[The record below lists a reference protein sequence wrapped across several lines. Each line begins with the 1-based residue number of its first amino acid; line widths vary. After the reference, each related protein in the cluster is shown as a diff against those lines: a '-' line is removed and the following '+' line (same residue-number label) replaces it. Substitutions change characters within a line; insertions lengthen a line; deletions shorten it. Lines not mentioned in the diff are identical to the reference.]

1 MKKAFCIFAAAFAAV
16 VCAGCAAGGSENSE
30 NSGGGSG
37 TAGSGAQSGETAKG
51 YRMVNDFEDYATGV
65 QPMMLLNYFGKV
77 SLNTDLRYVRSGK
90 GSLKVVP
97 EGCASERKY
106 APTLKQPLKI
116 ESTGEDFGDISRVKM
131 FTTQIYNDSESAV
144 NMKMQ
149 TQFFGGHCAN
159 EQSFTLNSGWN
170 VIAYMIDPQILDI
183 SYDVY
188 DCKGVL
194 YVFDYCE
201 SGAPTL
207 YFDDL
212 RVYESEKEFSPLDTS
227 VSENEVCSFDK
238 LYQEYVL
245 IPNVRYPA
253 FAPKL
258 EINSDARYAKRGKS
272 LKVTMPKN
280 DGSFTTYTY
289 TGFSFNKKFIN
300 SVGLGEYSDEKYFS
314 FWVYNSG
321 TSRQRLFLE
330 FYDYGGITYY
340 KNTQVYVNAGEW
352 HNVRIK
358 MSDLSGG
365 AAAMTTGNA
374 GEININWE
382 INSLTEDR
390 VLYFDSFEICD

>member
-1 MKKAFCIFAAAFAAV
+1 MKKAFCILAAAFAAV
-16 VCAGCAAGGSENSE
+16 VCAGCAAGGTDNSE

-37 TAGSGAQSGETAKG
+37 TAGGGAQSGETAKG
-51 YRMVNDFEDYATGV
+51 YRVVNDFEDYATGV

-77 SLNTDLRYVRSGK
+77 SLNTDSRYVRSGK
-90 GSLKVVP
+90 DSLKVVP

-131 FTTQIYNDSESAV
+131 FTTQIYNDSDSAV

-194 YVFDYCE
+194 YVFDYRE

-245 IPNVRYPA
+245 IPNVRVRVCA
-253 FAPKL
+253 
-258 EINSDARYAKRGKS
+258 EVGVNSDARYAK
-272 LKVTMPKN
+272 
-280 DGSFTTYTY
+280 
-289 TGFSFNKKFIN
+289 
-300 SVGLGEYSDEKYFS
+300 
-314 FWVYNSG
+314 
-321 TSRQRLFLE
+321 
-330 FYDYGGITYY
+330 
-340 KNTQVYVNAGEW
+340 
-352 HNVRIK
+352 
-358 MSDLSGG
+358 
-365 AAAMTTGNA
+365 
-374 GEININWE
+374 
-382 INSLTEDR
+382 
-390 VLYFDSFEICD
+390 